1 MPFDVTVERL
11 PHYVL
16 LQVSGLASLRN
27 YCDLVDEAAQQTIA
41 HGYTR
46 ALVDLR
52 DVEGCLGFT
61 DQFFIGDIVS
71 QKLAHLAKLATVVP
85 HDPKSYNSNRVAN
98 RKGMNM
104 RMFDSEAQAT
114 AWLLDGTT

>member
-1 MPFDVTVERL
+1 MPFIVTVERL

-16 LQVSGLASLRN
+16 LQVSGLASLQN
-27 YCDLVDEAAQQTIA
+27 YCDLVDETAQQTVA

-52 DVEGCLGFT
+52 DVEGRLGFT
-61 DQFFIGDIVS
+61 DQFFIGDFVS
-71 QKLAHLAKLATVVP
+71 QKLAHLAKLASVVP
-85 HDPKSYNSNRVAN
+85 QDPKSYNSHRVAN

-104 RMFDSEAQAT
+104 RMFGSEAQAT
-114 AWLLDGTT
+114 AWLLDGAA

>member
-1 MPFDVTVERL
+1 MPFIVSVERL

-16 LQVSGLASLRN
+16 LQVSGLASLKN
-27 YCDLVDEAAQQTIA
+27 YCDLVDEAAQQTVA

-52 DVEGCLGFT
+52 QVVGRLGFT
-61 DQFFIGDIVS
+61 DQFFIGDVIS
-71 QKLAHLAKLATVVP
+71 QKLAHLTKLASVVP
-85 HDPKSYNSNRVAN
+85 QDPKSYNSNRVAN
-98 RKGMNM
+98 RKGLNM

-114 AWLLDGTT
+114 AWLLDGSA